1 MMNIVM
7 SKKNIEKLIREL
19 VSDGRHGDSEAFDIA
34 DSILFE
40 EDGLEEGIKKHFNI
54 VDVQGWLANKIA

>member
-1 MMNIVM
+1 MM
-7 SKKNIEKLIREL
+7 SKKNIEKLISEL
-19 VSDGRHGDSEAFDIA
+19 VSDGRHGDDEAFEIA

-54 VDVQGWLANKIA
+54 VDVQGWLANKIT

>member
-1 MMNIVM
+1 MN
-7 SKKNIEKLIREL
+7 KKQIDEL
-19 VSDGRHGDSEAFDIA
+19 VNELTLDGPIGDAEAFDIA

-40 EDGLEEGIKKHFNI
+40 EEGLEEGIKKHFNV

>member
-1 MMNIVM
+1 M
-7 SKKNIEKLIREL
+7 SKKQINDLVTEL
-19 VSDGRHGDSEAFDIA
+19 TFDSPIGDDEAFDIA

-54 VDVQGWLANKIA
+54 VDVQGWLANKIS